1 MNVRLT
7 VFKWTPKHNLANI
20 ECQWI
25 NVGDWVLVGNFLP
38 LRRFDSWEEAM
49 EFAIALKTFVD
60 VNFKKPN
67 REEK

>member
-7 VFKWTPKHNLANI
+7 VFKWTPKHYLANT
-20 ECQWI
+20 EDQWM

-38 LRRFDSWEEAM
+38 LRRFDSWEEAIDY
-49 EFAIALKTFVD
+49 AVSLKTFID

>member
-20 ECQWI
+20 ERQWI

-38 LRRFDSWEEAM
+38 LRRFDTWEEAIDY
-49 EFAIALKTFVD
+49 AVALKTFMIS
-60 VNFKKPN
+60 NT
-67 REEK
+67 RG

>member
-20 ECQWI
+20 EYPWI
-25 NVGDWVLVGNFLP
+25 NVGDWVVVGNYLP
-38 LRRFDSWEEAM
+38 LHRFDTWEEAIDY
-49 EFAIALKTFVD
+49 AVALRTFID
-60 VNFKKPN
+60 VYFKKPN